1 MRVSDAF
8 SGFLEAEDI
17 PDGKE
22 IEVEIEC
29 VRMGTR
35 KDLGRDGRPIENPIM
50 KIKGVK
56 KEMVLNK
63 TNARTIRRH
72 HGNEMD
78 EWSGKKITLFRSTC
92 DAFGKKNVP
101 CIRVKGKT
109 L

>member
-1 MRVSDAF
+1 MKVSDAF
-8 SGFLEAEDI
+8 SGFLEAEDL
-17 PDGKE
+17 PSNKE
-22 IEVEIEC
+22 VEVEIES
-29 VRMGTR
+29 VRIGTR
-35 KDLGRDGRPIENPIM
+35 KDLGRDGRPIENPLMQIV
-50 KIKGVK
+50 GVK

-78 EWSGKKITLFRSTC
+78 DWPGKKITLFRSTC

>member
-1 MRVSDAF
+1 
-8 SGFLEAEDI
+8 
-17 PDGKE
+17 
-22 IEVEIEC
+22 
-29 VRMGTR
+29 
-35 KDLGRDGRPIENPIM
+35 
-50 KIKGVK
+50 VK